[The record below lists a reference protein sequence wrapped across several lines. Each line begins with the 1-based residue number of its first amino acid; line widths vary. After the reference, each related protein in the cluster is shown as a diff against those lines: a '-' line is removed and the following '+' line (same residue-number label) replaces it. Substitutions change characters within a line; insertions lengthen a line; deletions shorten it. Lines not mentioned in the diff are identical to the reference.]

1 MTDPSAQAVKTQSS
15 TTGYTVQV
23 LTDWP
28 ALAAIADEWEDLHAR
43 VGGYLFTSFDW
54 LAAQQAAFGQTDRL
68 HVVTLWKQ
76 GRLAA
81 AAPLIETRQPVSKL
95 APRYRPATLAT
106 WQCDYTGFNEFLAE
120 DAEAFDAIVIHL
132 ATRSDGRVINLELLT
147 EDTKREHIEAL
158 FRRHGHV
165 TRSYPQFV
173 STIMAAAHGW
183 DAYLE
188 TRSRSFRKTLRKGDR
203 ALEEAGATL
212 LVFDAPNG
220 EILARTFDISQR
232 SWKQKA
238 GTGMAATHAHRVFA
252 TEIWTRF
259 AARGDA
265 FIAVLSTEACDFAF
279 CFCVR
284 LRGTWYGIW
293 AEFDESFS
301 HLSPGRTIIARSLQE
316 LFNRG
321 PVARFDCMRKTHF
334 TEVFGSSDYDITGL
348 RAVPARSAARLLG
361 DGEVF
366 LRRLLA
372 GRRLTG
378 RKSWRRGDVIP
389 PKEG

>member
-1 MTDPSAQAVKTQSS
+1 MTDPSTHQRNAPPAMM
-15 TTGYTVQV
+15 GYTVQV

-28 ALAAIADEWEDLHAR
+28 ALAAIAEEWEDLHAR
-43 VGGYLFTSFDW
+43 AGGYLFTCFDW
-54 LAAQQAAFGQTDRL
+54 LAAQQTAFGPADGL
-68 HVVTLWKQ
+68 HIVTVWKQ

-81 AAPLIETRQPVSKL
+81 AAPLIEARQPISKL
-95 APRYRPATLAT
+95 APRYRPATLTT

-120 DAEAFDAIVIHL
+120 DAEAFDALVIHL
-132 ATRSDGRVINLELLT
+132 VTRSGGRVINLELLT
-147 EDTKREHIEAL
+147 EDTKRGHIEAL

-173 STIMAAAHGW
+173 STIMAAGYGW

-188 TRSRSFRKTLRKGDR
+188 TRSRSFRKALRKADR

-212 LVFDAPNG
+212 SVFDCPNAD
-220 EILARTFDISQR
+220 ILARAFDISRR
-232 SWKQKA
+232 SWKQKT
-238 GTGMAATHAHRVFA
+238 GTGLAATHEHRIFA

-259 AARGDA
+259 AARNDA

-293 AEFDESFS
+293 AEFDENFS

-334 TEVFGSSDYDITGL
+334 TEAFGSSDYDITGL
-348 RAVPARSAARLLG
+348 RAVPTRSVARLLG
-361 DGEVF
+361 DGELL

-389 PKEG
+389 PKEA